1 MTPEKCPHCGM
12 TWAEWRGE
20 YECGS
25 YPAGSSVVRATA
37 CTEIESLRTEIAERD
52 AANKKDSELAVSL
65 YQENAE
71 LQAQL
76 AQAERVVVPELLSS
90 EIEAYY
96 LESVHAIPADIDAK
110 EREWCFKDCRWAYN
124 LAASR
129 SHSVPASRVLKDGEV
144 AIPEKSFRDLQHF
157 HEIRDAAIH
166 AVAHGL
172 SNGPFRTKSLLM
184 LRDALR
190 AQGKEGAT

>member
-1 MTPEKCPHCGM
+1 MNHETCPHCGM
-12 TWAEWRGE
+12 TWAEWKGE

-37 CTEIESLRTEIAERD
+37 CAEISRLQA
-52 AANKKDSELAVSL
+52 ELAQVR
-65 YQENAE
+65 E
-71 LQAQL
+71 
-76 AQAERVVVPELLSS
+76 VVVPELMDDD
-90 EIEAYY
+90 Y
-96 LESVHAIPADIDAK
+96 K
-110 EREWCFKDCRWAYN
+110 EVKTVRAEDDLYFRVGYN

-129 SHSVPASRVLKDGEV
+129 AHSIPASRVLKDGEV

-190 AQGKEGAT
+190 AQGKEDL